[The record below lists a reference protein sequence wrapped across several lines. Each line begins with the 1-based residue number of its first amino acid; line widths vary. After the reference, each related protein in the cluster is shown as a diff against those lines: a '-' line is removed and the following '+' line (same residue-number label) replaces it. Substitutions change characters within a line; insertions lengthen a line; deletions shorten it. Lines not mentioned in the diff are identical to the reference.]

1 MFEPGMKM
9 FRVRLT
15 RHGEDA
21 GTFILPAFDVDDAVA
36 RAKEGAAQDKQ
47 QGSTEDNPFDDL
59 EGLEAW
65 VSPLSQYRPSIDY
78 GR

>member
-15 RHGEDA
+15 RNVEEA
-21 GTFILPAFDVDDAVA
+21 VTFILPAFDVDDAVS
-36 RAKEGAAQDKQ
+36 RAKATAAESKE
-47 QGSTEDNPFDDL
+47 QGVTDNPFDDL

-65 VSPLSQYRPSIDY
+65 VAPLS
-78 GR
+78 